1 MDVISSSGAFLLPF
15 LALALPSVPPT
26 PPAQPPA
33 LSTLPVEPPPT
44 LPLDPPPTPPMTP
57 REPGGGDSGLMSE
70 ANSKTVGVT
79 VGFAG
84 ALVLLFL
91 LLCITTFRL
100 LLRIAAAHDTSPW
113 TLLGLWAER
122 SAVVRAGVRTARAGH

>member
-33 LSTLPVEPPPT
+33 LSTLPVE
-44 LPLDPPPTPPMTP
+44 PPPTPPMTP